1 MGFSQ
6 LPSRLMP
13 IRSYI
18 RSTDCNGVSH
28 RQNISTCVDI
38 PVVVCSAV
46 GTVPLSDIQRQFIQN
61 MSAVPT
67 AFRARKPTVNF
78 YQVSTVPLCF
88 VFQLP
93 HQLRPCGIT
102 DSTGKLGILNHVFN
116 CQILNHYR
124 LVFTNQSSC
133 QFVQMVFPGIRDF
146 GLNASDFESG
156 FIPITRTQLDCDSK
170 IFAISSTFDSA
181 C

>member
-13 IRSYI
+13 IRSYV

-78 YQVSTVPLCF
+78 YQVSTVPRLL

-124 LVFTNQSSC
+124 LVFTHRKADLVNSALPPLR
-133 QFVQMVFPGIRDF
+133 FF
-146 GLNASDFESG
+146 LNLGYLALPAKKLVKAVCRCLKPCCNG
-156 FIPITRTQLDCDSK
+156 TQLTSFK
-170 IFAISSTFDSA
+170 N
-181 C
+181 